1 MSVGNALQCE
11 SYLWGKFTTMKLS
24 EYKRLGILDAYALGV
39 LDPERTEQLE
49 SDLETNVALRRELN
63 EVEGR
68 LENFKK
74 NFTRSDQKKKHTGS
88 PTKKTS
94 PAKSSKNRRI
104 VTGLLILLV
113 VGLTFVFLSTL
124 YQKATVQGEL
134 NDTNLRLSQ
143 ISEENDDLMMDRK
156 TLESGLWNAVE
167 NSDAV
172 VSLRAGD
179 VFSQRPTGHVVKC
192 HLTERYIL
200 LVENLNPPDEGQFYQ
215 MWGQS
220 GTSWR
225 RMGLIQKNDMG
236 QDGRRQAFIFPQPAT
251 DLELITLES
260 TQPPESPDRG
270 AVVFQR

>member
-1 MSVGNALQCE
+1 
-11 SYLWGKFTTMKLS
+11 MKLS
-24 EYKRLGILDAYALGV
+24 EYKRLGILEAYVLGV

-74 NFTRSDQKKKHTGS
+74 NFTRTDRKKKPATGPS
-88 PTKKTS
+88 KKTR
-94 PAKSSKNRRI
+94 PASSSKNRRI

-124 YQKATVQGEL
+124 YQKAAVQGEL
-134 NDTNLRLSQ
+134 SETNLRLSQ
-143 ISEENDDLMMDRK
+143 ISEKNEALMVDRK
-156 TLESGLWNAVE
+156 TLETGLWNAVE
-167 NSDAV
+167 SSDAV
-172 VSLRAGD
+172 VNLRGGD
-179 VFSQRPTGHVVKC
+179 VFGERPTGYVVKC
-192 HLTERYIL
+192 HLTDRYIL
-200 LVENLNPPDEGQFYQ
+200 LIKNLSPPDEGQFYQ
-215 MWGQS
+215 MWGQT

-225 RMGLIQKNDMG
+225 RMGMIALEDMDP
-236 QDGRRQAFIFPQPAT
+236 DGRRHTFIFPQPAT

-260 TQPPESPDRG
+260 TQPPDSPDRS